1 MTVTVRILMVG
12 LGNLGRRFCDL
23 LVDRGPYLEARY
35 GLRLLL
41 VGVADS
47 GGVAYDRD
55 GLDPARLSQIKL
67 AGGSAA
73 DYPGVGRRGQAAEL
87 IAEAEADLL
96 CEASPVNLREG
107 AEPGLTHVRLAL
119 ERGLHV
125 VTANKGPM
133 VLAYQELHDLA
144 ARYGVQLRFDGT
156 VAGGLPAVNIG
167 GRDLRGATV
176 RRIEAVPNLC
186 TGYVMELLADVI
198 SWEEAL
204 ELARAEGVLEADPAF
219 DLDGWD
225 AAAKLVILANAV
237 MGYPA
242 RLEDV
247 ERTGITQQDGVRLR
261 AAREQGRAYKLLAT
275 AERGADGGVNLRV
288 APTLLPADHFLAC
301 LGRKH
306 IGVVFHTDIY
316 GTITATIEEPTPLP
330 SAAAMLRDILDI
342 YATPSL

>member
-23 LVDRGPYLEARY
+23 LVDKGPYAEARY

-41 VGVADS
+41 VGAADS
-47 GGVAYDRD
+47 GGVVYDPG

-73 DYPGVGRRGQAAEL
+73 DYPGAGRHGLAAEL
-87 IAEAEADLL
+87 IAQAEADLV
-96 CEASPVNLREG
+96 CEASPVNLRQG

-133 VLAYQELHDLA
+133 VLAYYELHDLA
-144 ARYGVQLRFDGT
+144 ARQGVQLRYDGT
-156 VAGGLPAVNIG
+156 VAGGLPAVYIG
-167 GRDLRGATV
+167 GRDLRGAAV
-176 RRIEAVPNLC
+176 RRIETVPNLC
-186 TGYVMELLADVI
+186 TGYVMELLADGI

-204 ELARAEGVLEADPAF
+204 EQARAEGVLEADPTF

-237 MGYPA
+237 MDYPA
-242 RLEDV
+242 RLEDID
-247 ERTGITQQDGVRLR
+247 RTGITEQDGARLR
-261 AAREQGRAYKLLAT
+261 AAREQGRAYRLLAS
-275 AERGADGGVNLRV
+275 AERRDDGGVKLRV
-288 APTLLPADHFLAC
+288 APTLLPADHFLTC

-306 IGVVFHTDIY
+306 MGVVYHTDIY
-316 GTITATIEEPTPLP
+316 GTIMAAIEEPTPLP
-330 SAAAMLRDILDI
+330 SAAAMLRAILDI
-342 YATPSL
+342 YAT